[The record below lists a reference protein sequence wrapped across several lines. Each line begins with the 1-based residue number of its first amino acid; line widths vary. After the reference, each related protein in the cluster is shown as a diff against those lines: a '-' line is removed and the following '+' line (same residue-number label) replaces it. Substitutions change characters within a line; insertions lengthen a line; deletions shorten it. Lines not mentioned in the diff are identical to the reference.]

1 MYTRTLAPAHLTVI
15 RAICAG
21 INAADRALAVL
32 NQTVVE
38 TLDRTV
44 PVHRIP
50 DRRLRRHHRG
60 ESHRLTAV
68 GGLAAMSLDAL
79 SSVAYGPEAI
89 VLGLV
94 AAGAAAVDWTVPISL
109 AIAVLLL
116 VLVVSYRQVIAAHP
130 DGGGAYAV
138 AKKDLGRWAS
148 LLAAASLVVDYVLTV
163 AVSLAAG
170 AASLGS
176 VFPPLAHHLLAVTMA
191 GLVVLTVINL
201 IGIAESAK
209 VLMLPT
215 LVFIVGIFA
224 VIVGAFL
231 EPHPVAVIGDD
242 LGPIHATEA
251 LGVVVILKA
260 FSAGCSSLTGVEAIA
275 NAVPA
280 FRSPAVKRA
289 QHCEVALGVLLGA
302 MLLGLA
308 TQIRHHHVVPRGNV
322 TVLAQL
328 SAGAFGTGW
337 VFYVVNLTVTLVL
350 AFAAN
355 TSFGGLPVLM
365 QLLAK
370 DHRLPH
376 MFALRAEKPVFR
388 YGVSTLAFLAAVV
401 LLIVDA
407 DTQRLLPV
415 FAIGVFIGF
424 TISQTGLVLHWRKE
438 RGRGW
443 LGKVVLNG
451 SGAVLTAVAGIVLLA
466 SKFTEGAWLLVFL
479 VPGLVALFNGIERY
493 YQRAGEQLGLGQV
506 PAKPVPGI
514 DAKALVIVPIVA
526 VSSVAQRALQVAMRI
541 GPEVVPVTVDI
552 DPDSTRRLRQQ
563 WEDWDPGLELKVLD
577 SPHRSL
583 VAPTLDF
590 VREEIEKGR
599 HVTVLLAQVEPRRW
613 RHRLLYNQRGSI
625 LGAALRLRTKALVA
639 SLGFPID

>member
-1 MYTRTLAPAHLTVI
+1 MFRVLNATVI
-15 RAICAG
+15 ETQ
-21 INAADRALAVL
+21 DRVKP
-32 NQTVVE
+32 VE
-38 TLDRTV
+38 HIV
-44 PVHRIP
+44 

-60 ESHRLTAV
+60 DSHRLTAI

-94 AAGAAAVDWTVPISL
+94 TAGAAAVSWTVPISI

-116 VLVVSYRQVIAAHP
+116 VLVVSYRQVIAVHP

-138 AKKDLGRWAS
+138 AKKDLGRWPS

-176 VFPPLAHHLLAVTMA
+176 VFPPLAHHLLAVTMT
-191 GLVVLTVINL
+191 GLVLLTVINL

-209 VLMLPT
+209 VLLVPT
-215 LVFIVGIFA
+215 LVFVAGILAVAVGGIF
-224 VIVGAFL
+224 
-231 EPHPVAVIGDD
+231 EPHPVAVIGTD

-251 LGVVVILKA
+251 LGVVVILKS

-275 NAVPA
+275 NAVPS

-289 QHCEVALGVLLGA
+289 QHCEVALGFLLGA

-308 TQIRHHHVVPRGNV
+308 MQIRHHQVVPRGNV

-337 VFYVVNLTVTLVL
+337 VFYAINLAVTLVL
-350 AFAAN
+350 ALAAN

-376 MFALRAEKPVFR
+376 LFGLRAESPVFR
-388 YGVSTLAFLAAVV
+388 YGVSALAILAAVV

-424 TISQTGLVLHWRKE
+424 TISQTGLVLHWRRE
-438 RGRGW
+438 RRPRW
-443 LGKVVLNG
+443 LGKAVLNG
-451 SGAVLTAVAGIVLLA
+451 TGAVLTAVAGVVLLA
-466 SKFTEGAWLLVFL
+466 SKFVEGAWLLVIL
-479 VPGLVALFNGIERY
+479 VPALVLLFDRIERY
-493 YQRAGEQLGLGQV
+493 YRRVGEQLGLGRI
-506 PAKPVPGI
+506 PAKPVPGV
-514 DAKALVIVPIVA
+514 DTHALVIVPIVA
-526 VSSVAQRALQVAMRI
+526 VSSVAERALQGAMRL
-541 GPEVVPVTVDI
+541 GGEVVPVTVEV
-552 DPDSTRRLRQQ
+552 DPDSTRRLCNQ
-563 WEDWDPGLELKVLD
+563 WKEWDPGVELTVLP

-583 VAPTLDF
+583 VAPTIHF
-590 VREEIEKGR
+590 VRTEIDKGR
-599 HVTVLLAQVEPRRW
+599 DVTVLLAQVEPRRW
-613 RHRLLYNQRGSI
+613 RHRLLYNQRGPI
-625 LGAALRLRTKALVA
+625 LAAALRAHTNAIVA
-639 SLGFPID
+639 TLAIRLD